1 MGAGRYFDETQHL
14 QLTTNGRFINRDAE
28 LFEYPL
34 RQILAAPAHH
44 TVDRRD
50 RTTFDEPGK
59 GLALAIIEL
68 GWLARRFAIN
78 QTIGTFGVET
88 RTQSLTTCRPT
99 DPIHAAS
106 RRLPP
111 SKIAANA
118 SNRRICPASFEDL
131 ANRRNSGP
139 SKSARK
145 VTARPIVNLLFWLT
159 TLIQTFQRLGI
170 P

>member
-1 MGAGRYFDETQHL
+1 VSIGSRLRSFATSAGKFFKILNGKLVLALVTGAGRYFDETQRL

-34 RQILAAPAHH
+34 RQILAASAHH

-50 RTTFDEPGK
+50 RATFDEPGK

-78 QTIGTFGVET
+78 QAIGTFGVE
-88 RTQSLTTCRPT
+88 TQSLTTCRPT
-99 DPIHAAS
+99 DPIRAAS

-111 SKIAANA
+111 S
-118 SNRRICPASFEDL
+118 
-131 ANRRNSGP
+131 
-139 SKSARK
+139 
-145 VTARPIVNLLFWLT
+145 
-159 TLIQTFQRLGI
+159 
-170 P
+170 

>member
-1 MGAGRYFDETQHL
+1 MTGAGRYFDETQRL
-14 QLTTNGRFINRDAE
+14 QLTTDGRFINRDAE

-50 RTTFDEPGK
+50 RATFDEPGK

-78 QTIGTFGVET
+78 QAIGTFGVET
-88 RTQSLTTCRPT
+88 QNPVSDTLQTT
-99 DPIHAAS
+99 DPIRAAS

-111 SKIAANA
+111 S
-118 SNRRICPASFEDL
+118 
-131 ANRRNSGP
+131 
-139 SKSARK
+139 
-145 VTARPIVNLLFWLT
+145 
-159 TLIQTFQRLGI
+159 
-170 P
+170 